1 MDTARFLLFALVTG
15 LVTVAV
21 HVYLYRRLFAATS
34 EHRAWRRVGA
44 GLMTVLGT
52 LLVLSWSVTRFLPMD
67 STFAVATAVWTW
79 MGAVIYLLL
88 ALGVMGV
95 VRKVAARLR
104 GSRDEVAA
112 EARSVGATASASHV
126 QVTESAAQAG
136 GAWAAT
142 SPAQAIAGSV
152 QAGGKLAATGT
163 ESVSVASGALATGG
177 HSAATAHAESAPVVT
192 ATGGATAAA
201 PAPVAFATASSGGTT
216 VGPASVGMV
225 AGPGEATASAPV
237 NVERRRFLAR
247 ATAGGAVL
255 ASGGVTG
262 FGMWSAFHPPV
273 VNEVAVK
280 LPGLPKA
287 LDGFTIVHL
296 SDIHVGPVIR
306 RPFMDELVRRCN
318 ALRPDLTCITGDLV
332 DGHVASLAPAVSALS
347 ELKSRHGT
355 YFVTGNHEYYW
366 SDAAWAEA
374 LEGMGVHV
382 LRNRHV
388 RIGDAAASFDL
399 VGVDDW
405 SAGKMGFA
413 QGYDLAAATAGRDSD
428 RASVLLAH
436 QPSNWKVA
444 AQQGM
449 GLQLS
454 GHTHGGQFF
463 PFTLAVSAIWEHD
476 AGLFHEGDRHLYV
489 SRGTG
494 FWGPPL
500 RVGAPPEIVR
510 VTLLA

>member
-1 MDTARFLLFALVTG
+1 MDTARFILFALVTG
-15 LVTVAV
+15 LATVAV

-34 EHRAWRRVGA
+34 EHRAWRRVGM
-44 GLMTVLGT
+44 GVMTVLGT

-79 MGAVIYLLL
+79 MGMAIYLLL
-88 ALGVMGV
+88 ALGVLAA
-95 VRKVAARLR
+95 VRKVAARIR
-104 GSRDEVAA
+104 GSRGETPVA
-112 EARSVGATASASHV
+112 ESRGAGTTASVSHAH
-126 QVTESAAQAG
+126 EMGGSARG
-136 GAWAAT
+136 GDT
-142 SPAQAIAGSV
+142 
-152 QAGGKLAATGT
+152 LAATGT
-163 ESVSVASGALATGG
+163 ETVSVTLEAMATSSHGV
-177 HSAATAHAESAPVVT
+177 AAAHAEAAPVD
-192 ATGGATAAA
+192 
-201 PAPVAFATASSGGTT
+201 
-216 VGPASVGMV
+216 
-225 AGPGEATASAPV
+225 
-237 NVERRRFLAR
+237 VERRRFLAR
-247 ATAGGAVL
+247 ATAGGAAL
-255 ASGGVTG
+255 ASAGVTG

-287 LDGFTIVHL
+287 LDGFSIVHL

-306 RPFMDELVRRCN
+306 RRFMDELVRRCN
-318 ALRPDLTCITGDLV
+318 ALRPDLVCITGDLV
-332 DGHVASLAPAVSALS
+332 DGHVASLAPAVSAVS

-374 LEGMGVHV
+374 LEQMDVRV

-388 RIGDAAASFDL
+388 RIGDTAASFDL

-405 SAGKMGFA
+405 SAGKMGFS
-413 QGYDLAAATAGRDSD
+413 QGYDLAAATAGRDAE

-444 AQQGM
+444 AREGM

>member
-1 MDTARFLLFALVTG
+1 MSVYAVFTFLHADCIAARRARVRMAHCMDTARFILFALVTG
-15 LVTVAV
+15 IATVAV
-21 HVYLYRRLFAATS
+21 HVYLYRRLFTATS
-34 EHRAWRRVGA
+34 EHRAWRRVGM
-44 GLMTVLGT
+44 GVMTVLGT

-79 MGAVIYLLL
+79 MGMAIYLLL
-88 ALGVMGV
+88 ALGVLGA
-95 VRKVAARLR
+95 VRKVAARMQRSSGEPAVVELR
-104 GSRDEVAA
+104 GGE
-112 EARSVGATASASHV
+112 TASVSHAHAV
-126 QVTESAAQAG
+126 DGSAQAG
-136 GAWAAT
+136 GT
-142 SPAQAIAGSV
+142 
-152 QAGGKLAATGT
+152 LAATGT
-163 ESVSVASGALATGG
+163 ESVSVTPEALATSG
-177 HSAATAHAESAPVVT
+177 HGAAATHAEAAPV
-192 ATGGATAAA
+192 AMAERPGGATSEA
-201 PAPVAFATASSGGTT
+201 PAPVD
-216 VGPASVGMV
+216 
-225 AGPGEATASAPV
+225 
-237 NVERRRFLAR
+237 VERRRFLAR

-255 ASGGVTG
+255 AAGGVTG

-287 LDGFTIVHL
+287 LDGFSIVHL

-306 RPFMDELVRRCN
+306 RRFMDELVRRCN
-318 ALRPDLTCITGDLV
+318 ALRSDLVCITGDLV

-374 LEGMGVHV
+374 LERMDVHV

-388 RIGDAAASFDL
+388 RIGDTAASFDL

-405 SAGKMGFA
+405 SAGKMGFS
-413 QGYDLAAATAGRDSD
+413 QGYDLAAATAGRDSE

-444 AQQGM
+444 AREGM

>member
-1 MDTARFLLFALVTG
+1 MDTARFVLFAIATG
-15 LVTVAV
+15 LATVAV
-21 HVYLYRRLFAATS
+21 HVYLYRRLFRDTS
-34 EHRAWRRVGA
+34 ESRPWRRVGMGVMA
-44 GLMTVLGT
+44 VLGT

-67 STFAVATAVWTW
+67 ATFAVATAVWTW
-79 MGAVIYLLL
+79 MGMAIYLLL
-88 ALGVMGV
+88 ALAVQGA
-95 VRKVAARLR
+95 VRKAAARMW
-104 GSRDEVAA
+104 GSREEAAVVAMTA
-112 EARSVGATASASHV
+112 PTADATRTLT
-126 QVTESAAQAG
+126 VTVDA
-136 GAWAAT
+136 
-142 SPAQAIAGSV
+142 SPAQ
-152 QAGGKLAATGT
+152 
-163 ESVSVASGALATGG
+163 
-177 HSAATAHAESAPVVT
+177 PVD
-192 ATGGATAAA
+192 
-201 PAPVAFATASSGGTT
+201 
-216 VGPASVGMV
+216 
-225 AGPGEATASAPV
+225 
-237 NVERRRFLAR
+237 VERRRLLAR

-255 ASGGVTG
+255 AAGGVTG
-262 FGMWSAFHPPV
+262 FGMWNAFHPPV

-287 LDGFTIVHL
+287 LDGFSIVHL
-296 SDIHVGPVIR
+296 SDIHVGPVIQR
-306 RPFMDELVRRCN
+306 RFMDELVRRCN
-318 ALRPDLTCITGDLV
+318 ALRPDLVCITGDLV
-332 DGHVASLAPAVSALS
+332 DGHVASLSPAVSALS

-366 SDAAWAEA
+366 SDAAWADA
-374 LEGMGVHV
+374 LERMDVHV

-405 SAGKMGFA
+405 SAGKMGFS
-413 QGYDLAAATAGRDSD
+413 QRYDLAAATAGRDSD

-444 AQQGM
+444 AQEGM

>member
-1 MDTARFLLFALVTG
+1 MVTARFVLFALVTAPA
-15 LVTVAV
+15 TVAV

-34 EHRAWRRVGA
+34 EHRAWRRVGM
-44 GLMTVLGT
+44 GVMTVLGA
-52 LLVLSWSVTRFLPMD
+52 LMVLSWSVTRFLPMD

-79 MGAVIYLLL
+79 MGMAIYLLL
-88 ALGVMGV
+88 AFGVLGAT
-95 VRKVAARLR
+95 RKVAARMQRSR
-104 GSRDEVAA
+104 GETAVVESRVAGTA
-112 EARSVGATASASHV
+112 NSVAQAHAVGGS
-126 QVTESAAQAG
+126 AQAG
-136 GAWAAT
+136 GT
-142 SPAQAIAGSV
+142 
-152 QAGGKLAATGT
+152 LAATGT
-163 ESVSVASGALATGG
+163 ESISMTPEAMATGRHG
-177 HSAATAHAESAPVVT
+177 AAATHAEAAPVAMAEGPVGATSASSAPVD
-192 ATGGATAAA
+192 
-201 PAPVAFATASSGGTT
+201 
-216 VGPASVGMV
+216 
-225 AGPGEATASAPV
+225 
-237 NVERRRFLAR
+237 VERRRFLAR

-255 ASGGVTG
+255 AAGGVTG

-287 LDGFTIVHL
+287 LDGFSIVHL

-306 RPFMDELVRRCN
+306 RRFMDELVRRCN
-318 ALRPDLTCITGDLV
+318 ALRPDLVCITGDLV

-374 LEGMGVHV
+374 LERMEVQV

-388 RIGDAAASFDL
+388 RIGDTAASFDL

-405 SAGKMGFA
+405 SAGKTGFS
-413 QGYDLAAATAGRDSD
+413 QGYDLAAATAGRDSE

-444 AQQGM
+444 AREGM

-476 AGLFHEGDRHLYV
+476 AGLFTEGDRHLYV

>member
-15 LVTVAV
+15 LVTVAA

-52 LLVLSWSVTRFLPMD
+52 LLVLSWSVTHFLPMD

-104 GSRDEVAA
+104 GSRGGTADAREAA
-112 EARSVGATASASHV
+112 ATDAASHA

-136 GAWAAT
+136 GTWAAT
-142 SPAQAIAGSV
+142 SPAQAIAGSA

-201 PAPVAFATASSGGTT
+201 PAPVD
-216 VGPASVGMV
+216 V
-225 AGPGEATASAPV
+225 A
-237 NVERRRFLAR
+237 RRRFLAR

-318 ALRPDLTCITGDLV
+318 ALRPDLMCITGDLV
-332 DGHVASLAPAVSALS
+332 DGHVASLSPAVSALS

>member
-1 MDTARFLLFALVTG
+1 MDTARFILFALVTG
-15 LVTVAV
+15 IATVAV

-34 EHRAWRRVGA
+34 EHRAWRRVGM
-44 GLMTVLGT
+44 GVMTVLGT

-79 MGAVIYLLL
+79 MGMAIYLLL
-88 ALGVMGV
+88 ALGVLGA
-95 VRKVAARLR
+95 VRKVAARMQRSRGEPAVVELR
-104 GSRDEVAA
+104 GGKTTSMSHANAVGG
-112 EARSVGATASASHV
+112 SVR
-126 QVTESAAQAG
+126 
-136 GAWAAT
+136 
-142 SPAQAIAGSV
+142 AGST
-152 QAGGKLAATGT
+152 LAATGT
-163 ESVSVASGALATGG
+163 ESVSLTPEALATSG
-177 HSAATAHAESAPVVT
+177 HGEAATHAEAAPV
-192 ATGGATAAA
+192 AMAAGTGGAM
-201 PAPVAFATASSGGTT
+201 PKAPVAAGSSGAM
-216 VGPASVGMV
+216 PA
-225 AGPGEATASAPV
+225 ASAPV
-237 NVERRRFLAR
+237 DVERRRFLAR
-247 ATAGGAVL
+247 VTAGGAVL
-255 ASGGVTG
+255 ASAGVSG

-287 LDGFTIVHL
+287 LDGFSIVHL

-306 RPFMDELVRRCN
+306 RRFMDELVRRCN
-318 ALRPDLTCITGDLV
+318 ALRPDLVCITGDLV

-347 ELKSRHGT
+347 ELKSRHGS

-374 LEGMGVHV
+374 LERMDVHV

-388 RIGDAAASFDL
+388 RIGDTAASFDL

-405 SAGKMGFA
+405 SAGKMGFS
-413 QGYDLAAATAGRDSD
+413 QGYDLAAATAGRDSE

-444 AQQGM
+444 AREGM

-476 AGLFHEGDRHLYV
+476 AGLFHEGGRHLYV